1 MAVLHEDR
9 GQELA
14 AAEALGLDVTDI
26 KKGSLRIEWND
37 HGGFVTWECIKSI
50 SQEELA
56 KVMMAVAAVERT

>member
-1 MAVLHEDR
+1 MAVLKEDR

-14 AAEALGLDVTDI
+14 AAEALGLDISDI

-50 SQEELA
+50 GQEELSA
-56 KVMMAVAAVERT
+56 VMMAIAAVERT